1 MASAAK
7 APAAPARRITL
18 AELGDDLA
26 IVSAWMDEH
35 DEEMRANE
43 GVVPDALAALLEEV
57 EGELGKKVE
66 RIGLFIRALLAKS
79 QSAAA
84 EKAALAAELA
94 FYAAREKRFNGQAD
108 SLKRYTLGCLIQMHR
123 KKIEGETL
131 DVRAQLN
138 SAPSVT
144 YPPIAESDLKVL
156 HENGNPFVTC
166 ATITTYALAGDGI
179 AGAYQAALAAVGARP
194 EIDSKDYLE
203 EFATWDEAVHQHMY
217 AAGVPTGVRFTRG
230 MHVRFS

>member
-1 MASAAK
+1 MSTATK
-7 APAAPARRITL
+7 TPVAPAKRVTL

-26 IVSAWMDEH
+26 VVNAWMDEH

-43 GVVPDALAALLEEV
+43 GVVPDALAALLEKV
-57 EGELGKKVE
+57 EGDVAKKVE
-66 RIGLFIRALLAKS
+66 RIGLFIRALLAKG
-79 QSAAA
+79 QSAGA

-94 FYAAREKRFNGQAD
+94 FYAAREKRFNSQAD
-108 SLKRYTLGCLIQMHR
+108 SLKKYTLSCPIRMGR

-144 YPPIAESDLKVL
+144 YPPIAETDLKVL

-166 ATITTYALAGDGI
+166 ATITTYSLASDGI
-179 AGAYQAALAAVGARP
+179 ASAYQAALAAVGPRP
-194 EIDSKDYLE
+194 EIDSENYLE
-203 EFATWDEAVHQHMY
+203 EHAAWDELVHEHMY
-217 AAGVPTGVRFTRG
+217 EAGVPIGVRFTRG